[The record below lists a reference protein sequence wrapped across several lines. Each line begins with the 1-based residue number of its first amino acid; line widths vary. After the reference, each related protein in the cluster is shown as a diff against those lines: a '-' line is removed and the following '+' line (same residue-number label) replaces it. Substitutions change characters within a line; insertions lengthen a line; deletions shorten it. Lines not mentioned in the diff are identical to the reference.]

1 MTKIE
6 LYQIKNYLQRD
17 HSEPEFKAFWD
28 EEKESE
34 VDENGASYYER

>member
-6 LYQIKNYLQRD
+6 LNQIKNYLQRD

-28 EEKESE
+28 EEK
-34 VDENGASYYER
+34 DDSYYVGDEARDI